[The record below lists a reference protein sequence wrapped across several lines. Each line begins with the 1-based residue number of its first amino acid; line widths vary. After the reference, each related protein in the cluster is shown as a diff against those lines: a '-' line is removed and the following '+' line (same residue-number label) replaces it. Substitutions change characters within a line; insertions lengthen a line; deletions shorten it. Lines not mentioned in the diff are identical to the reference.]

1 MTGPEILNV
10 IMVRLGTGSGVTS
23 INTELQ
29 GVLYDITSRADFYT
43 TVAQVSLAAGG
54 YEYDQP
60 EGLKQVYEVT
70 LENDDQSSAW
80 SQRVLEKKTYRDYQK
95 AREVG
100 NAVNIFEPGEPKYY
114 ALRRDKMYVWPRPD
128 TTNLAYHLAV
138 DYTGYHP
145 VTWTDILLGSEFH
158 EAIFEGVLAALYRG
172 QLFEKLRLNNKTITD
187 RDTLANTSL
196 DRDIVTVHDAD
207 GTADDTTDT
216 TDDSSVNSVETDV
229 DSDVMKYEFDKDFP
243 EIRKHAE
250 AYEAEIA
257 KLIGLQQTE
266 TVLVEYRD
274 I

>member
-23 INTELQ
+23 INTELA

-43 TVAQVSLAAGG
+43 TVSQIAVTAGVF
-54 YEYDQP
+54 EYDQP
-60 EGLKQVYEVT
+60 EGLKQVYEVAISGGT
-70 LENDDQSSAW
+70 G
-80 SQRVLEKKTYRDYQK
+80 RVLEQKTYRDYLAALDENQGGV
-95 AREVG
+95 ALV
-100 NAVNIFEPGEPKYY
+100 AGEPKYH
-114 ALRRDKMYVWPRPD
+114 ARRRDKMYVWPSPD
-128 TTNLAYHLAV
+128 GSYTLDV

-145 VTWTDILLGSEFH
+145 ETWTDIALGPEFH

-172 QLFEKLRLNNKTITD
+172 QLFEKLRLNYKTITD
-187 RDTLANTSL
+187 KDTLANTSL
-196 DRDIVTVHDAD
+196 DRDITDVHDAD
-207 GTADDTTDT
+207 GTVDDTTDT

>member
-10 IMVRLGTGSGVTS
+10 VMNRLGTGSGVTS

-43 TVAQVSLAAGG
+43 TVAQVALSSGVL
-54 YEYDQP
+54 EYNQP
-60 EGLKQVYEVT
+60 EGLKQVYEVALNGGT
-70 LENDDQSSAW
+70 A
-80 SQRVLEKKTYRDYQK
+80 RVLEQKTYRDYL
-95 AREVG
+95 
-100 NAVNIFEPGEPKYY
+100 NALDANKGQHANDPGEPRYY

-128 TTNLAYHLAV
+128 TAYTLDV

-145 VTWTDILLGSEFH
+145 ETWTDILLGAEFH

-187 RDTLANTSL
+187 NDTS
-196 DRDIVTVHDAD
+196 IVHDAD
-207 GTADDTTDT
+207 GTIDDTTKT
-216 TDDSSVNSVETDV
+216 TDDDT
-229 DSDVMKYEFDKDFP
+229 DVMKYEFDKDFP